1 MRTKVL
7 IVGIVMLAVG
17 IALSRGIQH
26 VHFNSILDPE
36 IYGGII
42 AAAGIASV
50 VVGALTKRA
59 SPKAG
64 P

>member
-1 MRTKVL
+1 MRTKLL
-7 IVGIVMLAVG
+7 IIGVIILAVG

-26 VHFNSILDPE
+26 VHFNSIFDPE

-42 AAAGIASV
+42 AVAGVVSV
-50 VVGALTKRA
+50 VAGALTKRA
-59 SPKAG
+59 TQNP